1 MVALD
6 ELTFNI
12 DHGYLEGLVRGFR
25 GGILSPS
32 DYTNLVQCD
41 TLEDL
46 KLHLQSTDY
55 GQFLANEPGP
65 ITVNVIEEKLKE
77 KVVAEFQHFR
87 NNSLVPLSTFLDYIS
102 YSYMID
108 NIVLLITG
116 TLHQRPI
123 AELISKCHPLGSF
136 EQMEAIHIASTPAEL
151 YNAVLVDTP
160 LAPYFVDC
168 ISEQDLDEMNAYLED
183 FYKFC
188 CKLGGTTAEVMRE
201 ILAFEADRRAIIIT
215 INSFDTELSKDDRE
229 KLYPKCGK
237 LYPDGLA
244 HLARADEYDQ
254 VRQICECYMEYKTL
268 FDGAGNN
275 PNDKTLEDKFFE
287 HEVKLNVKAFMQQF
301 HFGVFYSYLKLKE
314 QEMRNIIWIAE
325 CIAQRHR
332 AKIDNYIPIVPS
344 DCQASIADESTLD
357 AVNKSELS
365 QTTFSELGVREPFLK
380 GLTRMKFFAPSPIQA
395 KAIPVGFAGRDMI
408 VQSKSGTGKTCVF
421 SILAVHM
428 VRKEADSGV
437 QVIIVTPTCEIAIQ
451 IQHVIDQIAHF
462 DEHLK
467 CQFFSGKFRSLLL
480 DKDELKRCQ
489 IVVGTPGRLCH
500 LVKLNAISV
509 ERVRMLVFDEADR
522 LMNGTFQPTLNVLF
536 NHLSASKQ
544 VVVTSATYPHA
555 FCEMLKR
562 YMRNP
567 TFISIS
573 DDFESNNFLFTCFVD
588 YCHFLAY
595 FNFFP
600 SSFPDIKHFAM
611 IAVCNVK
618 NSTNNFEL
626 KIEAAQWLFSHFS
639 FNQAVVFYNSN
650 ELLMTI
656 AQELDSRLWSVR
668 YISRD
673 IEPQERLKVI
683 EQMRSIESRILVSSD
698 LLSRGV
704 DLPMLNM
711 VVNLDVPKYG
721 TDYLHR
727 AGRAGRFGRNGL
739 SFTVITN
746 ECEAVKFFHLM
757 KGLNVR
763 FKLLP
768 SDAAMDL
775 VDNSSYFDSLKY
787 VEFSPLKIWNSF
799 MKCAIRLPERKD
811 RVKHDPNWKQDIYD
825 KKDVPKKRRARG
837 KVQKQQS
844 SVQ

>member
-168 ISEQDLDEMNAYLED
+168 ISEQDLDEMN
-183 FYKFC
+183 
-188 CKLGGTTAEVMRE
+188 
-201 ILAFEADRRAIIIT
+201 FEADRRAIIIT

-254 VRQICECYMEYKTL
+254 VRQICECYM
-268 FDGAGNN
+268 
-275 PNDKTLEDKFFE
+275 
-287 HEVKLNVKAFMQQF
+287 VKLNVKAFMQQF

-573 DDFESNNFLFTCFVD
+573 DDFEN
-588 YCHFLAY
+588 
-595 FNFFP
+595 
-600 SSFPDIKHFAM
+600 IKHFAM

-844 SVQ
+844 VQ